1 MNIIKIIPG
10 LILAVAMTATAA
22 PPLATPPGLVQ
33 DRSTPAGIRAIESF
47 SGPDHI
53 GKDGVMVKVG
63 FDLAM
68 LYHEHRDFRQR
79 GGAAVLKRKFQSSR
93 KLVRLKDEKVVIDAV
108 AAGDVDELVS
118 ELEALGMEN
127 TAVFGR
133 VVSGWL
139 PVAALEQASQ
149 LGALKLARSAY
160 AMTMTGSVT
169 SQGDAA
175 MLADNARTAFGVDG
189 TGVTVGTLSDSY
201 NCSGG
206 AVVDVS
212 TNDLPSGVQV
222 LADEAG
228 CWSGT
233 DEGRAMM
240 QIVHDVA
247 PGTDQAFH
255 TAFDG
260 MADFANGI
268 IELATIAGADVI
280 NDDVIYFAEPMF
292 QDGVIAQAV
301 DAVKA
306 MGVAYFS
313 SAGNQDDQSY
323 EAVFRDSGVPGFGSG
338 STRHD
343 FDPGASVDSLM
354 EVSIPGGARIIFVLQ
369 WDQPAFSVSGAP
381 GSASDID
388 IVLYSS
394 SGQVLAAGSDNNV
407 GGDPVE
413 LFVYQNRSGTTKTY
427 QIGIEHKSGPLPGKV
442 KFVYFGNMTINE
454 FHTHSS
460 TSYGHANA
468 AGARA
473 LGAARYSQTPEFGV
487 SPPRREGFS
496 AKGGTAILFDTAGS
510 PVNILRQKPEFVAP
524 DGGDNTFFGSDYEGN
539 GWPNFFGTSAA
550 APHAAGVAA
559 LMKQFDNT
567 LDPDG
572 IYAAMQ
578 DTAIDMDVAGLDF
591 FTGYGLIQA
600 TAALQSLDDDAD
612 GIPDTADNCPDD
624 FNPGQQDNDSD
635 GLGDVCDPDDDNDG
649 LTDLAEI
656 SLGSDPFLTDT
667 DGDGLSD
674 GDEVNIYFTNPVLD
688 DTDSDT
694 LLDGDEL
701 NVYMT
706 SPLLPDTDS
715 DGFDDNVEL
724 DAGSDPN
731 SNSSIPG
738 SASGDINGDGVVNTA
753 DVLLTTRIVLGTLTP
768 TTNQLLRGDAAPIV
782 SGVPVP
788 DGTINA
794 GDLVVIQ
801 RKALALP

>member
-1 MNIIKIIPG
+1 
-10 LILAVAMTATAA
+10 
-22 PPLATPPGLVQ
+22 
-33 DRSTPAGIRAIESF
+33 
-47 SGPDHI
+47 
-53 GKDGVMVKVG
+53 MVKVG

-68 LYHEHRDFRQR
+68 LYHEHRDFKQR

-93 KLVRLKDEKVVIDAV
+93 NLVRLKDEKVVIDAV

-139 PVAALEQASQ
+139 PIAALEQASQ
-149 LGALKLARSAY
+149 LGALKLARAAY
-160 AMTMTGSVT
+160 AMTMAGLVT
-169 SQGDAA
+169 SQGDVAQ
-175 MLADNARTAFGVDG
+175 LSDDARSAFGVDG
-189 TGVTVGTLSDSY
+189 TGVTIGTLSDSY
-201 NCSGG
+201 DCKGG
-206 AVVDVS
+206 AAADVS
-212 TNDLPSGVQV
+212 SNDLPSGVQV
-222 LADEAG
+222 LAEETG
-228 CWSGT
+228 CGSGT

-255 TAFDG
+255 SAFNG

-268 IELATIAGADVI
+268 IDLATIAGADVI

-306 MGVAYFS
+306 MGVAYYS
-313 SAGNQDDQSY
+313 AAGNQDDQSY
-323 EAVFRDSGVPGFGSG
+323 EDVYRVTSIPGNFAGG
-338 STRHD
+338 TRHD
-343 FDPGASVDSLM
+343 FDPGPAPDTLM
-354 EVSIPGGARIIFVLQ
+354 EISIPAGKSVIFVFQ
-369 WDQPAFSVSGAP
+369 WDQPAFSVSGEP

-388 IVLYSS
+388 IVLYSAT
-394 SGQVLAAGSDNNV
+394 GRALAAGSDNNL
-407 GGDPVE
+407 GGDPIE
-413 LFVYQNRSGTTKTY
+413 IFSYTNKTGSTQTC
-427 QIGIEHKSGPLPGKV
+427 QIGIEHFSGPFPGKV

-473 LGAARYSQTPEFGV
+473 LGATRYSQTPEFGV

-496 AKGGTAILFDTAGS
+496 ARGGTAILFDTSGS

-559 LMKQFDNT
+559 LLKQYDNT
-567 LDPDG
+567 LDADG
-572 IYAAMQ
+572 IYTAMQ

-591 FTGYGLIQA
+591 FTGYGFIQA

-624 FNPGQQDNDSD
+624 FNPGQQDNDLD

-656 SLGSDPFLTDT
+656 ILGSDPFLVDT
-667 DGDGLSD
+667 DGDGLPD
-674 GDEVNIYFTNPVLD
+674 GDEVNIYFTNPVLA

-694 LLDGDEL
+694 LSDGDEVNIYATDPVL
-701 NVYMT
+701 A
-706 SPLLPDTDS
+706 DTDS
-715 DGFDDNVEL
+715 DGFDDNIEL
-724 DAGSDPN
+724 DAGSDPV
-731 SNSSIPG
+731 SSTSIPG
-738 SASGDINGDGVVNTA
+738 SASGDINGDGVVDTA
-753 DVLLTTRIVLGTLTP
+753 DVLLATRIVLGTLTP
-768 TTNQLLRGDAAPIV
+768 DTNQLLRGDAAPIV